1 MMTRRTVRSVLLG
14 KNQPVAQSVF
24 LVWMLGVGIIGSLI
38 GVAEAV
44 ATYWH
49 THVPAG
55 LLD

>member
-1 MMTRRTVRSVLLG
+1 MTRRTVRSVLLG